1 MKCVFKN
8 IGFKRI
14 PFPLNK
20 KVKEGKTADLNR
32 GEIMDAMRYAN
43 IYTEKKNKLILKRD
57 LSSLDKIAKED
68 EATEDKKESSTS
80 PSDSSHQKAQE
91 EPANA
96 EEEISAQ
103 STNTVASTTNQRS
116 SKKK

>member
-68 EATEDKKESSTS
+68 EATEEKKASSPAESST
-80 PSDSSHQKAQE
+80 QKGQE
-91 EPANA
+91 ESPVNA
-96 EEEISAQ
+96 ENEISAQ
-103 STNTVASTTNQRS
+103 SADTVASTTNQRS